1 MSELRFYGQWT
12 EKGPSWALKTT
23 QPSLTVPD
31 QAMSIAEIIAK
42 FTRTG
47 LVPSTYLKADQGGN
61 IAAESGSDPLDEWNE
76 SMAAAARQEALAA
89 ASASA
94 EPAADS
100 AAVPAAS
107 QGAEGGTE

>member
-1 MSELRFYGQWT
+1 MSEIRFYGHWT

-42 FTRTG
+42 YTRTG
-47 LVPSTYLKADQGGN
+47 LVPSSYLKTDQGGN
-61 IAAESGSDPLDEWNE
+61 IAAEPGSDPMDDWNE
-76 SMAAAARQEALAA
+76 SMVAAAREEALAA
-89 ASASA
+89 EAASAPA
-94 EPAADS
+94 PQEPEATN
-100 AAVPAAS
+100 S